1 MHENSTNYAQKTELT
16 ILYYRITRVKELD
29 GATALNMPYKGE
41 RLSMIIVL
49 PAEGKTLVDMEKSLK
64 KIPDINEVL
73 KFGARKIKVEVS
85 LPKFKLESQIELNEP
100 LMELG
105 MKDMFDQEKADFS
118 GKLENSVKLTDLG

>member
-1 MHENSTNYAQKTELT
+1 M
-16 ILYYRITRVKELD
+16 
-29 GATALNMPYKGE
+29 NMPYKGE

-49 PAEGKTLVDMEKSLK
+49 PAEGKTLVDMEKSLQ
-64 KIPDINEVL
+64 KIPDINQVL

-118 GKLENSVKLTDLG
+118 GIILLYFSIYFFGFSICAIYVNIHKTK